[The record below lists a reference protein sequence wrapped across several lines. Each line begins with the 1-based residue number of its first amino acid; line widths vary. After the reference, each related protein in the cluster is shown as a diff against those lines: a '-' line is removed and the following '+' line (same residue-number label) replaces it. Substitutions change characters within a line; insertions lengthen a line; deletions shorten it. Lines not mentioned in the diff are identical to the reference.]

1 MSPFSTGNP
10 TLDSVLAILGAL
22 SVILTVVANMPAVA
36 PTKVGRVLLKLTA
49 VDFVG
54 LVRAAAAFMP
64 KSAPKDPPAD
74 K

>member
-1 MSPFSTGNP
+1 MSTGNL
-10 TLDSVLAILGAL
+10 TLDSVLAILGAV

-36 PTKVGRVLLKLTA
+36 PTKTGQVLLKLSA

-54 LVRAAAAFMP
+54 LGKAVAALMP
-64 KSAPKDPPAD
+64 KPTPKDPPAD

>member
-10 TLDSVLAILGAL
+10 TLDSVLAILGAV
-22 SVILTVVANMPAVA
+22 SVILTVVANMPSVSETRAG
-36 PTKVGRVLLKLTA
+36 KIMLKLTA

-54 LVRAAAAFMP
+54 LVRAAAAFLP
-64 KSAPKDPPAD
+64 AKAPQPPSD